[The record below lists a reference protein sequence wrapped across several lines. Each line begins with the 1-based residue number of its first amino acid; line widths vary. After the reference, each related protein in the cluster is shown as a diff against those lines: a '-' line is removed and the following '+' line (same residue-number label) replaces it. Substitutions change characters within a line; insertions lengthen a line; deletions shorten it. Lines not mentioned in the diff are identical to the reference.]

1 MLPLVGVT
9 PYTPASP
16 HPLASPPPPLLEDL
30 TLLEFTV
37 LSSQLKPSE
46 AATALF
52 NLLLGLPLDR
62 PKGPPLVSVVGRL
75 LVQP

>member
-1 MLPLVGVT
+1 MLPLVGGT
-9 PYTPASP
+9 LYTLHLPNP
-16 HPLASPPPPLLEDL
+16 SPPHPPLLEDL

-37 LSSQLKPSE
+37 LSSQLKPSV

-75 LVQP
+75 LVQQ